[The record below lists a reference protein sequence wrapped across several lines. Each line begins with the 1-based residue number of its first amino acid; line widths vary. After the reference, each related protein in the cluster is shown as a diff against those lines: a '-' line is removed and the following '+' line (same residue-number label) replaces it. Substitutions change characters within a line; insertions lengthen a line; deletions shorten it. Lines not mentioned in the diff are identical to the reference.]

1 MTDSIQKKIQDATDE
16 MLDSLDREYL
26 RKLQKQMYLCS
37 SDCCDDGKASM
48 ESMQHCVTQCA
59 RRVHMVQQYMTNELQ
74 NFQDRL
80 NRCSMQCKDAVE
92 DKLNSKSKNETK
104 SMIAMEKMFNECVS
118 KCAEDHVNLLPGI
131 KRRAADYIKSLE

>member
-1 MTDSIQKKIQDATDE
+1 MTDSIQKKIQEATDE

-59 RRVHMVQQYMTNELQ
+59 RRVHMVQQ
-74 NFQDRL
+74 L
-80 NRCSMQCKDAVE
+80 NRCSMQCKDAIE

-104 SMIAMEKMFNECVS
+104 SVTAMEKMFNECMS
-118 KCAEDHVNLLPGI
+118 KCAEDHVNLLSRI
-131 KRRAADYIKSLE
+131 KRRAVDYIKSLE